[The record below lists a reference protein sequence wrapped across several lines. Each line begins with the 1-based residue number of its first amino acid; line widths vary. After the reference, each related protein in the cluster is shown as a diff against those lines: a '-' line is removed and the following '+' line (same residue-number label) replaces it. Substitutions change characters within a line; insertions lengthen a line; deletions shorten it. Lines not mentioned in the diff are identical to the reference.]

1 MCGGKTRGPSDP
13 IGYPIEKVPRLKS
26 VCGEVEGAD
35 QAEHIFPWMQEAK
48 EPPTPTHHY
57 VELKTKEESVRSKES
72 KQNTCA
78 TCKTVQEKQGYY
90 KEKLCKVSCE
100 CEGCWPCG

>member
-1 MCGGKTRGPSDP
+1 M
-13 IGYPIEKVPRLKS
+13 
-26 VCGEVEGAD
+26 EGVD
-35 QAEHIFPWMQEAK
+35 QAENILSRMQEAK

-72 KQNTCA
+72 KQNTCP

-90 KEKLCKVSCE
+90 KEELCKVSCE
-100 CEGCWPCG
+100 CEGCWPSG